1 MMEWL
6 RKLTS
11 EPVAVDLGWT
21 QEDLDAYL
29 FDPSTRLSLSE
40 RLLITPSLEEK

>member
-1 MMEWL
+1 MLKWI

-21 QEDLDAYL
+21 QEDLDGYL
-29 FDPSTRLSLSE
+29 FDPSIRND
-40 RLLITPSLEEK
+40 RAMDLLTTPSLEEK